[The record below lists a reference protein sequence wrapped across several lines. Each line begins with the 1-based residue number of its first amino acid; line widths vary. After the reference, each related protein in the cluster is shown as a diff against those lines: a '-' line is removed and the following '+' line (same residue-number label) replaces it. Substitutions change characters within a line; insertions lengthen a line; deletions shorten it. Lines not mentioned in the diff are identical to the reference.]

1 MTTMTSERPDEA
13 FVWIW
18 LPGAEQPEVAG
29 RLRERRGETS
39 FIYGKSYLERDDAIA
54 LYTPELPLDE
64 GWIAPLPYL
73 NAPGCIID
81 ARPDGWGQR
90 VIMNRL
96 LGPLAAETDPA
107 DFGLLRFLLESGSD
121 RTGALDFQESAEHYV
136 ARDRET
142 GTLDELA
149 RSAQKVE
156 AGEPLTAALDAALL
170 HGSSI
175 GGARPKALLEDG
187 QRQLIAKFSSTEDP
201 YAVVKGE
208 FVAMELARRAGL
220 NVAPVQ
226 LTSAL
231 DKAVLLV
238 DRFDRIPG
246 TKQRRGVVSALTML
260 GLSEMSA
267 GAASY
272 AELAQVI
279 RRDFTD
285 PQLQLRELFSRIT
298 FNILIGNTDDH
309 ARNTAAFWDGQALTL
324 TPAYDICPI
333 FRLGGEAT
341 QGMIIGDET
350 DSFRFSQV
358 DGCVERASIYQLTE
372 AEAREIV
379 DNQIDVIE
387 KGRRELF
394 EQAEMSETE
403 RKQLGRVIL
412 HDYAIQDYSSSVGV
426 TH

>member
-1 MTTMTSERPDEA
+1 MTSKRPDEA
-13 FVWIW
+13 FVWVW
-18 LPGAEQPEVAG
+18 LPGAEQPVVAG
-29 RLRERRGETS
+29 RLRERSGETR
-39 FIYGKSYLERDDAIA
+39 FIYGKTYLERDDAIS
-54 LYTPELPLDE
+54 LYAPELPLRD
-64 GWIAPLPYL
+64 GWITPLPYL
-73 NAPGCIID
+73 TAPGCIID

-96 LGPLAAETDPA
+96 LGAAAAETDPA

-121 RTGALDFQESAEHYV
+121 RTGALDFQESPDQYI
-136 ARDRET
+136 ARDREA
-142 GTLDELA
+142 GTLEELA
-149 RSAQKVE
+149 TSAQKVE
-156 AGEPLTAALDAALL
+156 EGVPLSPAVDAGLL

-187 QRQLIAKFSSTEDP
+187 QGQLIAKFSSSDDP

-208 FVAMELARRAGL
+208 FVAMKLAQRAGL
-220 NVAPVQ
+220 KVAPVQ
-226 LTSAL
+226 LTNAL
-231 DKAVLLV
+231 DKVVLLV
-238 DRFDRIPG
+238 ERFDRIPG
-246 TKQRRGVVSALTML
+246 TGQRRGVVSALTML

-272 AELAQVI
+272 AELSQII

-285 PQLQLRELFSRIT
+285 PLVNLRELLSRIT

-309 ARNTAAFWDGQALTL
+309 ARNTAAFWDGQVLAL

-341 QGMIIGDET
+341 QGMIIGDDT

-358 DGCVERASIYQLTE
+358 AGCVERASIYQLTE

-379 DNQIDVIE
+379 DRQIDVIE
-387 KGRRELF
+387 QGCLELF
-394 EQAEMSETE
+394 EQAELSHIE
-403 RKQLGRVIL
+403 REQLSRVIL
-412 HDYAIQDYSSSVGV
+412 HDYALEGYSRSAGLMR
-426 TH
+426 